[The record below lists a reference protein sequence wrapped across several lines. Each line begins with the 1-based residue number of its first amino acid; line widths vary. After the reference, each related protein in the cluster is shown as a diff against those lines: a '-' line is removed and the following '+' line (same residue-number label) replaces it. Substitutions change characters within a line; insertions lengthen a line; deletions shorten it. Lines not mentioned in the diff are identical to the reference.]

1 MTTAIAFSRQNRDF
15 KIQRDRNDFSLMTAW
30 AGIEEKRYD
39 RLLLSLFQDF
49 LADYG
54 MVWVGD
60 DSAADSDYDVLE
72 ESPSSDTTTL
82 SHQQAVWNPGKFKF
96 CILPN

>member
-1 MTTAIAFSRQNRDF
+1 
-15 KIQRDRNDFSLMTAW
+15 MTAW
-30 AGIEEKRYD
+30 AGFEEKRYD

-72 ESPSSDTTTL
+72 ESPSSDTSTL
-82 SHQQAVWNPGKFKF
+82 SRQQAVWNPGKLKF
-96 CILPN
+96 YILPTRN

>member
-1 MTTAIAFSRQNRDF
+1 
-15 KIQRDRNDFSLMTAW
+15 
-30 AGIEEKRYD
+30 
-39 RLLLSLFQDF
+39 
-49 LADYG
+49 

-72 ESPSSDTTTL
+72 ESPSSGTSTL
-82 SHQQAVWNPGKFKF
+82 SHQQAVWNPGKLKF

>member
-1 MTTAIAFSRQNRDF
+1 
-15 KIQRDRNDFSLMTAW
+15 MTAW
-30 AGIEEKRYD
+30 AGIEEKWYD

-72 ESPSSDTTTL
+72 ESPSSDTSFL
-82 SHQQAVWNPGKFKF
+82 GHQKAVWNPGKLKF